1 MHFHGGRNANASVVF
16 GARGNVPAKT
26 ADHVPLIIKTLERRQ
41 DQDYAIVSK
50 SPSGLLSVTAHLA
63 ATSGQLCVT
72 IP

>member
-50 SPSGLLSVTAHLA
+50 SPSGY
-63 ATSGQLCVT
+63 
-72 IP
+72 